1 MIICNRRSAAFT
13 VIELLVAVT
22 IALVLSAL
30 LIAVTRSTLD
40 LWRKVQDQS
49 TANIQAKV
57 AIDLIS
63 RDLNLSYFERLAR
76 RL

>member
-40 LWRKVQDQS
+40 LWRKVQDKS